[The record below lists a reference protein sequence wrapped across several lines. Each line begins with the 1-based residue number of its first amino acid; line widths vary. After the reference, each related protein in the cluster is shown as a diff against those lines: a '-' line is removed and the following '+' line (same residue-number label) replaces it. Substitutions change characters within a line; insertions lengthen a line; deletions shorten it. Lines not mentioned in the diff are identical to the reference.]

1 MAYTTINDPSEYFSI
16 LQHTGT
22 STDALSLVGAGFQ
35 PDWVWSKGV
44 SNSGDNFVHDSNRG
58 VQKNLNTNDDGEEA
72 TTSQG
77 LQSFDSDGFTM
88 GILGG
93 MNFNNQTYVHW
104 LWKCNGGTTAS
115 NSNGTITS
123 TVQANTDAGFSIV
136 TYTGVG
142 ATRTVGHGLGVAPKW
157 IVFKNRNKG
166 AGEGWVVYHGG
177 NTDAP
182 NTDGLHLNLQN
193 ATNDDTD
200 YFSDQTVSSTIFGVS
215 GDDRSGGSYNSFP
228 PLFAE
233 KQGYNKFGSY
243 TGNGNADGSFVN
255 TGFAPAWVMIKRTDS
270 SSNGNWFIIDKARTR
285 TNPRLGHLRANQT
298 NAQNTS
304 TNQSID
310 FLSNGFKLRDSNTS
324 LNDGTYVYMAF
335 AESPSVTSNGT
346 PNNAR

>member
-1 MAYTTINDPSEYFSI
+1 MAYTTINDPTEYFSMI
-16 LQHTGT
+16 QHTGT

-35 PDWVWSKGV
+35 PDWVWTKCF
-44 SNSGDNFVHDSNRG
+44 SNTGDHFVHDSNRG

-72 TTSQG
+72 STSQG

-93 MNFNNQTYVHW
+93 MNFNTQSYVHW

-142 ATRTVGHGLGVAPKW
+142 ATRTVGHGLGAAPKW
-157 IVFKNRNKG
+157 IVYKNRNKG
-166 AGEGWVVYHGG
+166 AGEGWVVYHAS

-182 NTDGLHLNLQN
+182 ATDGLHLNLTN

-200 YFSDQTVSSTIFGVS
+200 YYSDQAPNSTTFGVS
-215 GDDRSGGSYNSFP
+215 GDDRTGGSYNYVAYCF
-228 PLFAE
+228 LE
-233 KQGYNKFGSY
+233 KQGYSKFGSY
-243 TGNGNADGSFVN
+243 VGNGDNNGPFIY
-255 TGFAPAWVMIKRTDS
+255 TGFKPAWFLLK
-270 SSNGNWFIIDKARTR
+270 
-285 TNPRLGHLRANQT
+285 
-298 NAQNTS
+298 NTS
-304 TNQSID
+304 ATQNWYLFDTSRSPRNPSDSAQQVSGTSAEETGYPMD
-310 FLSNGFKLRDSNTS
+310 FLSNGFKIRH
-324 LNDGTYVYMAF
+324 NDNAWNGNGNNFVYMAF
-335 AESPSVTSNGT
+335 AEHPFVTSNGA

>member
-1 MAYTTINDPSEYFSI
+1 MAYTTIDDPTEYFSM

-35 PDWVWSKGV
+35 PDWVWTKCF
-44 SNSGDNFVHDSNRG
+44 SNSGDHFIHDSNRG
-58 VQKNLNTNDDGEEA
+58 VQKNLNANDDGEEA

-93 MNFNNQTYVHW
+93 MNFNTQSYVHW

-123 TVQANTDAGFSIV
+123 TVQVNTDAGFSIV

-142 ATRTVGHGLGVAPKW
+142 ATRTVGHGLGAAPKW
-157 IVFKNRNKG
+157 IVYKNRNKG
-166 AGEGWVVYHGG
+166 AGEGWVVYHAS

-182 NTDGLHLNLQN
+182 ATDGLHLNLTN

-200 YFSDQTVSSTIFGVS
+200 YYSDQAPNSTTFGVS
-215 GDDRSGGSYNSFP
+215 GDDRTGGSYNYVAYCF
-228 PLFAE
+228 LE
-233 KQGYNKFGSY
+233 KQGYSKFGSY
-243 TGNGNADGSFVN
+243 VGNGDNNGPFIY
-255 TGFAPAWVMIKRTDS
+255 TGFKPAWFLLK
-270 SSNGNWFIIDKARTR
+270 
-285 TNPRLGHLRANQT
+285 
-298 NAQNTS
+298 NTS
-304 TNQSID
+304 ATQNWYLFDTSRSPRNPSDSAQQVSGTSAEETGYPMD
-310 FLSNGFKLRDSNTS
+310 FLSNGFKIRH
-324 LNDGTYVYMAF
+324 NDNAWNGNGNNFVYMAF
-335 AESPSVTSNGT
+335 AEHPFVTSNGA

>member
-1 MAYTTINDPSEYFSI
+1 MAYTTINDPTEYFSMI
-16 LQHTGT
+16 QHTGT

-35 PDWVWSKGV
+35 PDWVWTKCF
-44 SNSGDNFVHDSNRG
+44 SNSGDHFVHDSNRG

-93 MNFNNQTYVHW
+93 MNFNTQSYVHW

-123 TVQANTDAGFSIV
+123 TVQVNTDAGFSIV

-142 ATRTVGHGLGVAPKW
+142 ATRTVGHGLGATPKW
-157 IVFKNRNKG
+157 IVYKNRNKG
-166 AGEGWVVYHGG
+166 AGEGWVVYHAS

-182 NTDGLHLNLQN
+182 ATDGLHLNLTN

-200 YFSDQTVSSTIFGVS
+200 YYSDQAPNSTTFGVS
-215 GDDRSGGSYNSFP
+215 GDDRTGGSYNYVAYCF
-228 PLFAE
+228 LE
-233 KQGYNKFGSY
+233 KPGYSKFGRY
-243 TGNGNADGSFVN
+243 LGNGNNDGPFIY
-255 TGFAPAWVMIKRTDS
+255 TGFKPAWFLLKNTSATQNWYLFDTSRSPRNPSDS
-270 SSNGNWFIIDKARTR
+270 AQQVSGTSAEETGYPMDFTSSGFKIRHNDNAWNGNGNNF
-285 TNPRLGHLRANQT
+285 
-298 NAQNTS
+298 
-304 TNQSID
+304 
-310 FLSNGFKLRDSNTS
+310 
-324 LNDGTYVYMAF
+324 VYMAF
-335 AESPSVTSNGT
+335 AEHPFVTSNGA

>member
-1 MAYTTINDPSEYFSI
+1 MAYTTINDPTEYFSM

-35 PDWVWSKGV
+35 PDWVWTKCF
-44 SNSGDNFVHDSNRG
+44 SNSGDHFVHDSNRG

-93 MNFNNQTYVHW
+93 MNFNTQSYVHW

-123 TVQANTDAGFSIV
+123 TVQVNTDAGFSIV

-142 ATRTVGHGLGVAPKW
+142 ATRTVGHGLGAAPKW
-157 IVFKNRNKG
+157 IVYKNRNKG
-166 AGEGWVVYHGG
+166 AGEGWVVYHAS

-182 NTDGLHLNLQN
+182 ATDGLHLNLTN

-200 YFSDQTVSSTIFGVS
+200 YYSDQAPNSTTFGVS
-215 GDDRSGGSYNSFP
+215 GDDRTGGS
-228 PLFAE
+228 
-233 KQGYNKFGSY
+233 
-243 TGNGNADGSFVN
+243 
-255 TGFAPAWVMIKRTDS
+255 
-270 SSNGNWFIIDKARTR
+270 
-285 TNPRLGHLRANQT
+285 
-298 NAQNTS
+298 
-304 TNQSID
+304 
-310 FLSNGFKLRDSNTS
+310 
-324 LNDGTYVYMAF
+324 
-335 AESPSVTSNGT
+335 
-346 PNNAR
+346 

>member
-1 MAYTTINDPSEYFSI
+1 MAYTTINDPTEYFSMI
-16 LQHTGT
+16 QHTGT

-35 PDWVWSKGV
+35 PDWVWTKCF
-44 SNSGDNFVHDSNRG
+44 SNSGDHFVHDSNRG

-93 MNFNNQTYVHW
+93 MNFNTQSYVHW

-123 TVQANTDAGFSIV
+123 TVQVNTDAGFSIV

-142 ATRTVGHGLGVAPKW
+142 ATRTVGHGLGAAPKW
-157 IVFKNRNKG
+157 IVYKNRNKG
-166 AGEGWVVYHGG
+166 AGEGWVVYHAS

-182 NTDGLHLNLQN
+182 ATDGLHLNLTN

-200 YFSDQTVSSTIFGVS
+200 YYSDQAPNSTTFGVS
-215 GDDRSGGSYNSFP
+215 GDDRTGGSYNYVAYCF
-228 PLFAE
+228 LE
-233 KQGYNKFGSY
+233 KQGYSKFGSY
-243 TGNGNADGSFVN
+243 VGNGDNNGPFIY
-255 TGFAPAWVMIKRTDS
+255 TGFKPAWFLLK
-270 SSNGNWFIIDKARTR
+270 
-285 TNPRLGHLRANQT
+285 
-298 NAQNTS
+298 NTS
-304 TNQSID
+304 ATQNWYLFDTSRSPQNPSDSAQQVSGTSAEETGYPMD
-310 FLSNGFKLRDSNTS
+310 FLSNGFKIRH
-324 LNDGTYVYMAF
+324 NDNAWNGNGNNFVYMAF
-335 AESPSVTSNGT
+335 AEHPFVTSNGA

>member
-1 MAYTTINDPSEYFSI
+1 MAYTTINDPTEYFSM

-35 PDWVWSKGV
+35 PDWVWTKCF
-44 SNSGDNFVHDSNRG
+44 SNSGDHFIHDSNRG
-58 VQKNLNTNDDGEEA
+58 VQKNLNANDDGEEA

-93 MNFNNQTYVHW
+93 MNFNTQSYVHW

-123 TVQANTDAGFSIV
+123 TVQVNTDAGFSIV

-142 ATRTVGHGLGVAPKW
+142 ATRTVGHGLGAAPKW
-157 IVFKNRNKG
+157 IVYKNRNKG
-166 AGEGWVVYHGG
+166 AGEGWVVYHAS

-182 NTDGLHLNLQN
+182 ATDGLHLNLTN

-200 YFSDQTVSSTIFGVS
+200 YYSDQAPNSTTFGVS
-215 GDDRSGGSYNSFP
+215 GDDRTGGSNNYVAYCF
-228 PLFAE
+228 LE
-233 KQGYNKFGSY
+233 KPGYSKFGRY
-243 TGNGNADGSFVN
+243 LGNGNNDGPFIY
-255 TGFAPAWVMIKRTDS
+255 TGFKPAWFLLK
-270 SSNGNWFIIDKARTR
+270 
-285 TNPRLGHLRANQT
+285 
-298 NAQNTS
+298 NTS
-304 TNQSID
+304 ATQNWYLFDTSRSPLNPSDSAQQVSGTSAEETGYPMD
-310 FLSNGFKLRDSNTS
+310 FLSNGFKIRH
-324 LNDGTYVYMAF
+324 NDNAWNADGNNFVYMAF
-335 AESPSVTSNGT
+335 AEHPFVTSNGT

>member
-1 MAYTTINDPSEYFSI
+1 MAYTTINDPTEYFSM

-35 PDWVWSKGV
+35 PDWVWTKCF
-44 SNSGDNFVHDSNRG
+44 SNSGDHFVHDSNRG

-93 MNFNNQTYVHW
+93 MNFNTQSYVHW

-123 TVQANTDAGFSIV
+123 TVQVNTDAGFSIV

-142 ATRTVGHGLGVAPKW
+142 ATRTVGHGLGAAPKW
-157 IVFKNRNKG
+157 IVYKNRNKG
-166 AGEGWVVYHGG
+166 AGEGWVVYHAS

-182 NTDGLHLNLQN
+182 ATDGLHLNLTN

-200 YFSDQTVSSTIFGVS
+200 YYSDQAPNSTTFGVS
-215 GDDRSGGSYNSFP
+215 GDDRTGGSYNYVAYCF
-228 PLFAE
+228 LE
-233 KQGYNKFGSY
+233 KPGYSKFGRY
-243 TGNGNADGSFVN
+243 LGNGNNDGPFIY
-255 TGFAPAWVMIKRTDS
+255 TGFKPAWFLLK
-270 SSNGNWFIIDKARTR
+270 
-285 TNPRLGHLRANQT
+285 
-298 NAQNTS
+298 NTS
-304 TNQSID
+304 ATQNCYLFDTSRSPRNPSDSAQQVSGTSAEETGYPMD
-310 FLSNGFKLRDSNTS
+310 FLSNGFKIRH
-324 LNDGTYVYMAF
+324 NDNAWNGNGNNFFYMAF
-335 AESPSVTSNGT
+335 AEHPFVTSNGA